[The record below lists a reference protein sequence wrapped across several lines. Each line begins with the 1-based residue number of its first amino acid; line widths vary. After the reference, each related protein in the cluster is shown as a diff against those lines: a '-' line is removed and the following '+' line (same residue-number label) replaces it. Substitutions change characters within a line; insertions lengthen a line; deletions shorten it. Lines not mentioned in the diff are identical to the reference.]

1 MKLNVHVIIFFTSLI
16 LYFASVIFFSV
27 KIRKLKKQCSEIPP
41 VSKSYRAS
49 HVFSLLVVLLPL
61 GIPFEPFVMAVL
73 CGCGILGELIVL
85 KDRVSVLKEK
95 INSQK

>member
-1 MKLNVHVIIFFTSLI
+1 MDSFIGAKSKQSLGKI
-16 LYFASVIFFSV
+16 LRYFRMYFKGRSS
-27 KIRKLKKQCSEIPP
+27 KKQCSEIPP

-73 CGCGILGELIVL
+73 CGCGILGEVIVL